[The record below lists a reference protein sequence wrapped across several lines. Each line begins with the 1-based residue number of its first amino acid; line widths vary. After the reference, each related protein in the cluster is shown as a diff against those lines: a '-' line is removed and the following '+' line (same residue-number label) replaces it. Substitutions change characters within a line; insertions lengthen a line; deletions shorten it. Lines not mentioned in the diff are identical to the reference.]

1 MAILKIKDGNGNIIE
16 VPALKGDKGDKGDR
30 GDTPQKGVD
39 YWTAADKDDIK
50 SYVNQQISNKV
61 TKIHCSYEDN
71 VSTIS
76 ADMGTILYKGD
87 GVLDSVYVYSGL
99 ISANINTG
107 ANDYIWYKLVTED
120 VMKDYVN
127 QQLGVI
133 ENGAY

>member
-1 MAILKIKDGNGNIIE
+1 MAILKIKDENGNIIE
-16 VPALKGDKGDKGDR
+16 VPALKGDKGDNGYTPVKG
-30 GDTPQKGVD
+30 TD
-39 YWTAADKDDIK
+39 YWTEADKAEIK
-50 SYVNQQISNKV
+50 NYANQQISNKV

-87 GVLDSVYVYSGL
+87 GFLDSVDVYSGL

-120 VMKDYVN
+120 TMKDYVN

-133 ENGAY
+133 ENGTY